1 MASSTDTANGKGRS
15 ANDCLTACNHFP
27 DRFENA
33 QKLHFSVSLPEFLVF
48 PLSSVSWHRTRQGSG
63 KEEHDGGTHN
73 LHSW

>member
-48 PLSSVSWHRTRQGSG
+48 PLSSVSLAQNETRKWEGRARRGDTQS
-63 KEEHDGGTHN
+63 T
-73 LHSW
+73 